1 MKKKICNACN
11 LEFASDLE
19 KCPVCGKNLFD
30 MVADIEVAAINQIDT
45 PDVKESEKE

>member
-11 LEFASDLE
+11 LEFSSDLE

-30 MVADIEVAAINQIDT
+30 LMAEIEVAAINPVEK
-45 PDVKESEKE
+45 PDIKESEKE